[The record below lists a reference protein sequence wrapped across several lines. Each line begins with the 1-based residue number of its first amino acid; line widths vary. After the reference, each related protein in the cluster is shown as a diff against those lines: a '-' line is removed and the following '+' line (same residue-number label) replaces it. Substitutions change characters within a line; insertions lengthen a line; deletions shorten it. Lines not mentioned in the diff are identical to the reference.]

1 MDALSSF
8 TSSAHARNCAAP
20 FGTARCA
27 KPSRQPLLCRA
38 VSDETRHLAND
49 QQAHRDHLSRRQAIL
64 SAAAVI
70 ALPTLS
76 FPACAQSPGPPPG
89 YRIHQDKLDGYRF
102 QYPQSWTPV
111 TTSGNEI
118 FYRNPYDVNEC
129 LFVNLSSPSSSK
141 YKSVRSIGSPDV
153 VAEKARKQYL
163 RDMMSTRLGVK
174 RETNVVSASDRTG
187 PDGHEYYDLQVRMKS
202 YASRA
207 QLAVTQAEIDAAME
221 LEWDRRL
228 ITVLGSANNRL
239 YEFRLQTANSTYEA
253 SKEPLLEMARSFTCF
268 PVET

>member
-49 QQAHRDHLSRRQAIL
+49 QQAHRDHLSRRQATL

-89 YRIHQDKLDGYRF
+89 VF
-102 QYPQSWTPV
+102 QGRHALLMSHSLATPA
-111 TTSGNEI
+111 
-118 FYRNPYDVNEC
+118 
-129 LFVNLSSPSSSK
+129 
-141 YKSVRSIGSPDV
+141 
-153 VAEKARKQYL
+153 VAPGMR
-163 RDMMSTRLGVK
+163 
-174 RETNVVSASDRTG
+174 
-187 PDGHEYYDLQVRMKS
+187 HC
-202 YASRA
+202 
-207 QLAVTQAEIDAAME
+207 
-221 LEWDRRL
+221 
-228 ITVLGSANNRL
+228 
-239 YEFRLQTANSTYEA
+239 RLQNS
-253 SKEPLLEMARSFTCF
+253 PG
-268 PVET
+268 